1 MNIERPNAKP
11 LSPEEIAHL
20 ETLKSVIEKAL
31 ENGEFS
37 SAEIDHIKAII
48 WADGK
53 VTYEELRTLHETIES
68 VMGDV
73 PPGLEWL
80 SAVGA

>member
-1 MNIERPNAKP
+1 MEVERPHATA
-11 LSPEEIAHL
+11 LYPEEMAHL
-20 ETLKSVIEKAL
+20 ESLKIVVEKAL
-31 ENGEFS
+31 EDGQFS
-37 SAEIDHIKAII
+37 TAEIDHIKSII

-53 VTYEELRTLHETIES
+53 VTYEELRTIHETIAS

-80 SAVGA
+80 SFRK